1 MVNQVIA
8 KIREE
13 LPNLE
18 ASEETEQISNHFNN
32 TISRLRSRMQSPEGD
47 GLCYKELILGN

>member
-1 MVNQVIA
+1 MLNQVIA
-8 KIREE
+8 KIQEE

-32 TISRLRSRMQSPEGD
+32 TISRLKSRMDTPESE
-47 GLCYKELILGN
+47 GLCYKELVI